1 MTVPEQIPYVGYVA
15 NGQSTDFPIT
25 FDLHDP
31 EYLVVTLNKEIPA
44 LGTYSIDMNA
54 LKVVFATAPKS
65 GDQIELY
72 RETELNRDIDYKSY
86 DNSFRPEV
94 VNYDFDKIMH
104 ILQEQQMIN
113 AETLA
118 KIKAEIEWRRTHDA
132 NFDELAKM
140 RDAQIFSGLK
150 QYIDTIT
157 AASNPNIFEGVTAGV
172 VFALDKKSVQ
182 THLEIIYN
190 ALSANREEALEA
202 ITEESERALASEEN
216 LFNKISEESTR
227 AVNAETAIQNQLN
240 SLGGGM
246 YGFATYAAFDAVKG
260 TVPAHSVVQI
270 DEVNNTGTG
279 QWAQGLN
286 IWDGSILKKS
296 SYDVL
301 QLANL
306 QARMIAIEEAL
317 RATANLI
324 ITDSSKLFQFPDSNG
339 DIVASVNEYGEFEA
353 PNFKTE
359 SGNLE
364 SVAQVVTN
372 QDFGDFTHLE
382 YDSEGN
388 ILFGTRMDGSF
399 TAANPSLKF
408 GLSDLRAGSVPASE
422 IQALGIALDQNAT
435 ETDTPY
441 SFEIEV
447 SPYQADGTQAQR
459 MATAIKIG
467 PNKLY
472 VAFTQFSVYNNDQQ
486 DGRLVAR
493 IVDYDL
499 VNKTATVSATIPIIG
514 NTTGNNYRHPHFIRL
529 KDRILLIFNGNT
541 PDLLVY
547 ESLDNCATWQLKT
560 QIPTTTAEPWALA
573 LDSVVRIEEGPY
585 AGRIVMA
592 LFNSPSVSKLGTVYS
607 DDNGV
612 TWKRGVTINNADHF
626 PTYPNLNETSLACD
640 AHNDLI
646 FAIRNETLAAEA
658 RYIIF
663 AKSTDGGHSFQF
675 FSQNIK
681 TPTVG
686 VQIGMKQIAPNSFNG
701 GVPKI
706 IATHPMGNNRTQFIL
721 RVSYDGCQSWAYDY
735 KPWLMSEMV
744 GYSSLVPLSAK
755 DYALVV
761 EKGPMLKEQSIA
773 IKFLNLKEIM

>member
-541 PDLLVY
+541 PDL
-547 ESLDNCATWQLKT
+547 
-560 QIPTTTAEPWALA
+560 
-573 LDSVVRIEEGPY
+573 
-585 AGRIVMA
+585 
-592 LFNSPSVSKLGTVYS
+592 
-607 DDNGV
+607 
-612 TWKRGVTINNADHF
+612 
-626 PTYPNLNETSLACD
+626 
-640 AHNDLI
+640 
-646 FAIRNETLAAEA
+646 
-658 RYIIF
+658 
-663 AKSTDGGHSFQF
+663 
-675 FSQNIK
+675 
-681 TPTVG
+681 
-686 VQIGMKQIAPNSFNG
+686 
-701 GVPKI
+701 
-706 IATHPMGNNRTQFIL
+706 
-721 RVSYDGCQSWAYDY
+721 
-735 KPWLMSEMV
+735 
-744 GYSSLVPLSAK
+744 
-755 DYALVV
+755 
-761 EKGPMLKEQSIA
+761 
-773 IKFLNLKEIM
+773 